1 MYIRIYRRDG
11 GVDVDSL
18 KQSVLECVTNGD
30 PMVVFV
36 TIEAI
41 PALFEQGNRI
51 AIMALVSCCVMALVS
66 CFQHEPSGHLFGNII
81 CVSF

>member
-1 MYIRIYRRDG
+1 MHAYQYTDIYEYICKYMYIRIYRRDG

-41 PALFEQGNRI
+41 PALFEQGNRM
-51 AIMALVSCCVMALVS
+51 AIMALVSLW
-66 CFQHEPSGHLFGNII
+66 HW
-81 CVSF
+81 